1 MTQSPINQLTVFN
14 KETVH
19 PAIAVFRVVHRRY
32 TDDILRVAES
42 EERR

>member
-1 MTQSPINQLTVFN
+1 MIQSLINQLTVFN
-14 KETVH
+14 EETAH
-19 PAIAVFRVVHRRY
+19 PTIAVFRVVHRRC